1 MSYLIPKHL
10 STSNNLKIIQKC
22 SDLLGIINP
31 FTRLIH
37 TLTYSFNYQE
47 RCNFIE
53 FWKISSE
60 LNLFSNKNVVDKIR
74 LFILRIIYQSY
85 SEMSKDT
92 YTKFL
97 NLTSSTDV
105 VTFNTA
111 NSSLVKENG
120 GTIMISKFN

>member
-1 MSYLIPKHL
+1 MSYLLPKHL

-22 SDLLGIINP
+22 SDLLGTTYP
-31 FTRLIH
+31 FTSLIH
-37 TLTYSFNYQE
+37 TLTYFFNYQE

-74 LFILRIIYQSY
+74 LFILRIICQSY

-97 NLTSSTDV
+97 NLTSSTDIG
-105 VTFNTA
+105 TFNTA

>member
-1 MSYLIPKHL
+1 MSYLLPKHL

-22 SDLLGIINP
+22 SDLLGTTYP
-31 FTRLIH
+31 FTRLTH
-37 TLTYSFNYQE
+37 TLTYFFNYQE

-74 LFILRIIYQSY
+74 LFILRIICQSY

-97 NLTSSTDV
+97 NLTSSTDIG
-105 VTFNTA
+105 TFNTA